1 MDDRNTSQGLCT
13 ESKLLDFFRLFLA
26 FESRNSATAG
36 LTWTQ
41 RVKHFVRKW
50 PELGV

>member
-1 MDDRNTSQGLCT
+1 MIGL
-13 ESKLLDFFRLFLA
+13 LLRASELSPSFYTFLA
-26 FESRNSATAG
+26 FESRNSAG

-41 RVKHFVRKW
+41 RVKHFVRIW